1 VKIELKTHSKKPQN
15 YANTYDK
22 LTNNTYQLMKI
33 RFIGGAGTVT
43 GSKTLIESN
52 GIRILIDC
60 GQFQGIKPLRERNW
74 EPLPI
79 LPSSI
84 DFVLLTH
91 GHLDHCGWLPRLVN
105 QGFKGKIYCTSPTK
119 DITKLILLD
128 SAKIQ
133 EEDANKANKENYS
146 KHEIAEPLYTVEQVE
161 AVFPLFRIIKI
172 NEVVNLDAEISA
184 IYTNAGHII
193 GACTIELKLENKTL
207 VFSGDI
213 GRDNDLLVFPPIKP
227 NKGDYIF
234 LESTYGN
241 RLHPDT
247 DTKAELEM
255 YINNTVRKNGTI
267 IIPSFAVERAQTIMY
282 LLWQLKEENRIP
294 NIPYIIDTPMG
305 ISVLDIF
312 ANNRNWHKLPEEHFV
327 AMCNMFAMITD
338 YKETI
343 ETIYNKSPKVVI
355 AASGMITGGRVLSY
369 LEQYIGLPE
378 TTVIIIG
385 YQAEG
390 TRGRKLLEGATEIK
404 IHGKYYE
411 VKANILEIESLSA
424 HADQKGLLDWLSEF
438 KTKPTKVFLV
448 HGENQAADEL
458 RIKIKEQYGF
468 ECSVPLLGQEI
479 EL

>member
-1 VKIELKTHSKKPQN
+1 MKVK
-15 YANTYDK
+15 
-22 LTNNTYQLMKI
+22 
-33 RFIGGAGTVT
+33 FIGGASTVT

-60 GQFQGIKPLRERNW
+60 GQFQGIKPLRELNW

-119 DITKLILLD
+119 DVAKLILLD

-133 EEDANKANKENYS
+133 EEDANKANKEHFS
-146 KHEIAEPLYTVEQVE
+146 KHQIAEPLYTLAQAEKVMPHFRVIKPNES
-161 AVFPLFRIIKI
+161 VF
-172 NEVVNLDAEISA
+172 LDAEIEA
-184 IYTNAGHII
+184 VYTNAGHII
-193 GACTIELKLENKTL
+193 GACSVSLKLENKTL

-213 GRDNDLLVFPPIKP
+213 GRDNDPLMYAPIKP
-227 NKGDYIF
+227 QYADYIF

-241 RLHPDT
+241 RLHTET
-247 DTKAELEM
+247 DPKDELES
-255 YINNTVRKNGTI
+255 YINNAVQKGGTI
-267 IIPSFAVERAQTIMY
+267 IIPSFAVERVQSVMY
-282 LLWQLKEENRIP
+282 LLWQLKQEDRIP
-294 NIPYIIDTPMG
+294 DIPYVIDTPMG

-312 ANNRNWHKLPEEHFV
+312 ENNKKWHKLPEEIFV
-327 AMCNMFAMITD
+327 DMCKMFNMISE
-338 YKETI
+338 YSETI
-343 ETIYNKSPKVVI
+343 EMIFNKQPKVII

-369 LEQYIGLPE
+369 LERYIELPE

-390 TRGRKLLEGATEIK
+390 TRGRKLLEGAKELK
-404 IHGKYYE
+404 IYGKYYQ
-411 VKANILEIESLSA
+411 VRANILEIEGLSA
-424 HADQKGLLDWLSEF
+424 HGDQNDLLNWLSEL
-438 KTKPTKVFLV
+438 KNKPKKVFLV
-448 HGENQAADEL
+448 HGENQPADEL
-458 RIKIKEQYGF
+458 RIKINEKYGF
-468 ECSVPLLGQEI
+468 DSCVPLMGQEF